1 MQLERLAREGST
13 KIASRNDKPEDV
25 LTNYQGNWL
34 GWVDLITGLAV
45 KRAKK
50 LRSRVHGFNPNPNS
64 ISFEQSRE
72 SSPNT
77 YLNR

>member
-1 MQLERLAREGST
+1 VQLERLAREGST

-45 KRAKK
+45 RGGKGEKAAVTCAWLQPESK
-50 LRSRVHGFNPNPNS
+50 LDFV
-64 ISFEQSRE
+64 
-72 SSPNT
+72 
-77 YLNR
+77 